1 MAPARTAGV
10 VRGDTAG
17 GGRAGVASAPI
28 VIGMQGWVD
37 RMAARLGSR
46 VAPVDLVIAAVVFL
60 ACLYLPRAG
69 RAVERTA
76 ALDPAE
82 LAARG
87 WESIALV
94 VLACVLLVWR
104 RQWPVG
110 VWLTVLA
117 VTATDTLLTQLPSR
131 CIAAVMVSVYT
142 VAVRTS
148 RRTAVIVA
156 AATAGAIII
165 PTLFVM
171 KGSIGSDATYALAAF
186 SALAAAVGDS
196 VRNQRE
202 SVASALA
209 RAEAAEASREE
220 EARRRV
226 AEERLRIARELH
238 DAVAH
243 HVSVINVQAGVAAH
257 LVESDPPA
265 AREGLVH
272 VRAASQ
278 QVIDEMRAMVG
289 LLRTDGSAQLVEPP
303 TPGVAEIPGLVAR
316 MRSAGLDVEF
326 DDRVGERD
334 LPTTTGLTAYRVI
347 QEALTNAG
355 RYGTGTARV
364 VLRKEGG
371 TLHVEVSNPVAA
383 GVGTGSASGHGLIGM
398 RERVAAAGGT
408 LTITEGE
415 RFRIRADLPLE
426 HR

>member
-1 MAPARTAGV
+1 
-10 VRGDTAG
+10 
-17 GGRAGVASAPI
+17 
-28 VIGMQGWVD
+28 
-37 RMAARLGSR
+37 MAARLGPR
-46 VAPVDLVIAAVVFL
+46 VAPVDLAIAAVVFL

-69 RAVERTA
+69 RVGERAA
-76 ALDPAE
+76 ALEAAG

-110 VWLTVLA
+110 VWLTILGL
-117 VTATDTLLTQLPSR
+117 TAADTLLTQLPSR
-131 CIAAVMVSVYT
+131 CIPAVMVSVYT
-142 VAVRTS
+142 VAVHTN

-156 AATAGAIII
+156 AATAGAIIF

-171 KGSIGSDATYALAAF
+171 EGSIGSDATYALAAF

-196 VRNQRE
+196 VRHQRE

-209 RAEAAEASREE
+209 RAAAAEDSREE
-220 EARRRV
+220 LARRRV

-265 AREGLVH
+265 AREALVH
-272 VRAASQ
+272 VRTAAQ
-278 QVIDEMRAMVG
+278 QVIEEMRVMVG
-289 LLRTDGSAQLVEPP
+289 LLRTDGNAQLVEPP
-303 TPGVAEIPGLVAR
+303 APGVAEIPGLVAR
-316 MRSAGLDVEF
+316 MRSAGLDIELE
-326 DDRVGERD
+326 DRVGARD

-355 RYGTGTARV
+355 KYGTGTARV
-364 VLRKEGG
+364 VLLEQGK

-383 GVGTGSASGHGLIGM
+383 GVGTAGTGRGPSSASGHGLVGM
-398 RERVAAAGGT
+398 RERVAATGGT

-415 RFRIRADLPLE
+415 RFHIRADLPLE
-426 HR
+426 RVGP

>member
-1 MAPARTAGV
+1 
-10 VRGDTAG
+10 
-17 GGRAGVASAPI
+17 
-28 VIGMQGWVD
+28 MQGWVD
-37 RMAARLGSR
+37 RMAARLGPR
-46 VAPVDLVIAAVVFL
+46 VAPVDLAIAAVVFL

-76 ALDPAE
+76 AIDATE

-104 RQWPVG
+104 RQWPVS

-117 VTATDTLLTQLPSR
+117 LTATDTLLTQLPSR

-142 VAVRTS
+142 VAVRTN

-171 KGSIGSDATYALAAF
+171 EVSIGSDATYALAAF

-272 VRAASQ
+272 VRTASQ
-278 QVIDEMRAMVG
+278 QVIDEMRVMVG
-289 LLRTDGSAQLVEPP
+289 LLRTEGSAQLVEPP
-303 TPGVAEIPGLVAR
+303 TPGVTEIPGLVAR

-364 VLRKEGG
+364 LLLEEGG
-371 TLHVEVSNPVAA
+371 TLHVEVCNPVAA
-383 GVGTGSASGHGLIGM
+383 GVGTAGTGHGPSSASGHGLIGM
-398 RERVAAAGGT
+398 RERVAATGGT

-426 HR
+426 PR

>member
-1 MAPARTAGV
+1 
-10 VRGDTAG
+10 
-17 GGRAGVASAPI
+17 
-28 VIGMQGWVD
+28 
-37 RMAARLGSR
+37 MAARLGPR

-82 LAARG
+82 LAERG

-110 VWLTVLA
+110 VWLAVLA
-117 VTATDTLLTQLPSR
+117 LTATDTLLTQLPSR

-171 KGSIGSDATYALAAF
+171 EGSIGSDATYALAAF

-226 AEERLRIARELH
+226 AEERLRIARE
-238 DAVAH
+238 
-243 HVSVINVQAGVAAH
+243 
-257 LVESDPPA
+257 PP
-265 AREGLVH
+265 
-272 VRAASQ
+272 
-278 QVIDEMRAMVG
+278 
-289 LLRTDGSAQLVEPP
+289 
-303 TPGVAEIPGLVAR
+303 
-316 MRSAGLDVEF
+316 
-326 DDRVGERD
+326 
-334 LPTTTGLTAYRVI
+334 
-347 QEALTNAG
+347 
-355 RYGTGTARV
+355 
-364 VLRKEGG
+364 
-371 TLHVEVSNPVAA
+371 
-383 GVGTGSASGHGLIGM
+383 
-398 RERVAAAGGT
+398 
-408 LTITEGE
+408 
-415 RFRIRADLPLE
+415 
-426 HR
+426 

>member
-1 MAPARTAGV
+1 
-10 VRGDTAG
+10 
-17 GGRAGVASAPI
+17 
-28 VIGMQGWVD
+28 
-37 RMAARLGSR
+37 MAARLGSR
-46 VAPVDLVIAAVVFL
+46 VAPVDLAITAGVFL
-60 ACLYLPRAG
+60 ACLYLPPAG

-76 ALDPAE
+76 AFDPTE

-87 WESIALV
+87 WESFSLV
-94 VLACVLLVWR
+94 VLACALLVWR
-104 RQWPVG
+104 RQWPVAI
-110 VWLTVLA
+110 WLAVLA
-117 VTATDTLLTQLPSR
+117 LAATDTLLTHLPSR
-131 CIAAVMVSVYT
+131 CLAALMVSVYT
-142 VAVRTS
+142 VAVHTN
-148 RRTAVIVA
+148 RRTAAIVA
-156 AATAGAIII
+156 AATAVTLII

-171 KGSIGSDATYALAAF
+171 EGSIGSDGTYALAAF

-196 VRNQRE
+196 VRNRRE

-265 AREGLVH
+265 AREALGH

-278 QVIDEMRAMVG
+278 QVIEEMRVMVG
-289 LLRTDGSAQLVEPP
+289 LLRTDGNAQLVEPP
-303 TPGVAEIPGLVAR
+303 TPGLTEIPGLVAR
-316 MRSAGLDVEF
+316 MRSAGLDVDL
-326 DDRVGERD
+326 DDRVGARE

-364 VLRKEGG
+364 VLLEEGQ
-371 TLHVEVSNPVAA
+371 TLHVEVSNPVAEPA
-383 GVGTGSASGHGLIGM
+383 GTAGTGHGLSRITGHGLIGM
-398 RERVAAAGGT
+398 RERVAATGGT
-408 LTITEGE
+408 VTITEGE
-415 RFRIRADLPLE
+415 RFHIRADLPLE
-426 HR
+426 PR

>member
-1 MAPARTAGV
+1 
-10 VRGDTAG
+10 
-17 GGRAGVASAPI
+17 
-28 VIGMQGWVD
+28 MQGWAD
-37 RMAARLGSR
+37 RMAARLGPR
-46 VAPVDLVIAAVVFL
+46 VAPVDLAIAAVVFL

-69 RAVERTA
+69 RAVERTDA
-76 ALDPAE
+76 IDATD

-87 WESIALV
+87 WESIALL

-117 VTATDTLLTQLPSR
+117 LTATDTLLTQLPSR

-142 VAVRTS
+142 VAVRAN

-156 AATAGAIII
+156 AATAGGVII

-171 KGSIGSDATYALAAF
+171 EVSIGSDGTYALAAF

-265 AREGLVH
+265 ARAGLVH
-272 VRAASQ
+272 VRTASQ

-289 LLRTDGSAQLVEPP
+289 LLRTDGSDQLVEPP
-303 TPGVAEIPGLVAR
+303 TPGVTEIPGLVAV

-334 LPTTTGLTAYRVI
+334 LPTATGLTAYRVI

-364 VLRKEGG
+364 MLLEEGG
-371 TLHVEVSNPVAA
+371 TLRVEVSNSVAA
-383 GVGTGSASGHGLIGM
+383 GVGAAGTGHGPSSASGHGLIGM
-398 RERVAAAGGT
+398 RERVAATGGT

-426 HR
+426 PR